1 MENLRKPNH
10 NRQSNRCQ
18 LVNNMDRN
26 DYMSEKVYHQTQDG
40 TLKAEKVLRIGLY
53 KAVGIL
59 ATAVLGSAGVAVW
72 GTITIANTIPFR
84 VSAIEK
90 DVMEIKE
97 GYQTKEISN
106 LKWATNDAAHIM
118 LEKKLDV
125 IEVKIDYIRNLIK

>member
-1 MENLRKPNH
+1 
-10 NRQSNRCQ
+10 
-18 LVNNMDRN
+18 MDRN